1 MMPSPQLAVDG
12 IFGPVTGQSVI
23 DYQRG
28 VALAPDGVVGRHT
41 WLCLLRGDVAVSAPA
56 EPIVAVPARRSNGNA
71 KVEPPGVW
79 EWPLKDKFGAVLRRT
94 LPLLPA
100 GMRQEFQALL
110 SPVNIGIMAAALVL
124 WAASHL
130 VGAGEAADLLL
141 FAGGWLM
148 MGMAVK
154 DVAVDLGGFLLL
166 TSSAADEKDL
176 DEAATLLAR
185 AIAVMGVTAFTM
197 LLAKVARGKGKGRA
211 SSGGGEKPPPPP
223 KNEAP
228 ATREAPPPEPE
239 PAPETPKAPPRNP
252 AKLAEGFAENAR
264 PAEVRTAERL
274 AQSPEF
280 DGRTFEAPPPPDP
293 GYDWV
298 DDTGRTYDAMG
309 DGTKSQYFKL
319 QQFTDSIDSHLLK
332 GNDITVI
339 DMTGYTPEQIAA
351 VTKYVD
357 GLPAASQAL
366 IRRVGF

>member
-1 MMPSPQLAVDG
+1 MRPSPQLAVDG
-12 IFGPVTGQSVI
+12 IFGPITGESVI

-28 VALAPDGVVGRHT
+28 VSLAPDGVVGGHT
-41 WLCLLRGDVAVSAPA
+41 WLRLLRGDVAVSAPA
-56 EPIVAVPARRSNGNA
+56 DPMIAIPARRSNGTA
-71 KVEPPGVW
+71 KAEPPGLW

-110 SPVNIGIMAAALVL
+110 SPVNIGIMAAALVA

-176 DEAATLLAR
+176 DDAATLLAR

-197 LLAKVARGKGKGRA
+197 LLIKVAKGKGKG
-211 SSGGGEKPPPPP
+211 SSGGGEKPPSPP
-223 KNEAP
+223 KSEAP
-228 ATREAPPPEPE
+228 ATREAPPPETQPE
-239 PAPETPKAPPRNP
+239 PPKAPARNP
-252 AKLAEGFAENAR
+252 AKLAEGFAEHAR

-274 AQSPEF
+274 GQNPEF

-298 DDTGRTYDAMG
+298 DEMGRTYDAMG
-309 DGTKSQYFKL
+309 DGTKSRYFKL
-319 QQFTDSIDSHLLK
+319 REFTNSIDSHLLK
-332 GNDITVI
+332 GNDFTVI